1 MLIQIGYKELNG
13 TTMKIYLAATAP
25 GNESSRERGML
36 YMPRRLL
43 SYYYIVT
50 KLMENNKVFQTIQ
63 NYKEEQNVTGK
74 VDS

>member
-1 MLIQIGYKELNG
+1 
-13 TTMKIYLAATAP
+13 MKIYLAATAP

-50 KLMENNKVFQTIQ
+50 ELMENHKVFEKI
-63 NYKEEQNVTGK
+63 KEYQNVTRK
-74 VDS
+74 DDC